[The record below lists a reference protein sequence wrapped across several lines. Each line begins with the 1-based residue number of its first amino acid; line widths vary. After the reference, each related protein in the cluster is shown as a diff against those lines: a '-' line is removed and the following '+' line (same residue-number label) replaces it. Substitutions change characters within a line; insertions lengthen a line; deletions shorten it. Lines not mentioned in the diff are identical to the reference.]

1 MVVRLTEDKVRT
13 EADAVLG
20 LSALDGKDGARS
32 GTGQITTFNQLG
44 FQGVQDKPDGWYL
57 PSNRNDVALV
67 LEAKAS
73 TIPLGRPQAEE
84 LLKNIRIVNEQYH
97 KTVGLLYN
105 GDDLRVFKNLEE
117 VEAPAALQAVGY
129 YLGLFNENGID
140 KDRIYELTARINNC
154 LHFEFGIK
162 NLYHRM
168 IFTAC
173 ALVAKRYDA
182 HFVADG
188 KVGYSEFH
196 QVILSTIN
204 KEMLRDK
211 RQNFKLNL
219 LGDVFAEIK
228 MNLNVNSEDEKEQ
241 AHVRELIKQF
251 IEWVTEISDCINS
264 DAWRGEDVMGIFF
277 NEFNRYKTKSE
288 AGQVFTPEHITDFL
302 YRILEVNKDDRILD
316 ATCGSGGFLVKAMAN
331 MIREAGGV
339 RTEKAKEIKDGQL
352 FGIEYDREIYALA
365 CANMLIHKD
374 GKTNLEQMDTREETA
389 CAWIRRIAG
398 GVWEKDEAGRYVYRS
413 GGVTKVMMNP
423 PYENKY
429 GCMTIV
435 ENVMD
440 NVPPNTL
447 CGFVLPDKKLEKT
460 GKAQKQRILKHHR
473 LLKVIKL
480 PEDLFFGIGVTTS
493 IFVFKAGVPQ
503 NDEEFFTCWMKDD
516 GLVTVKNKGRH
527 DVHGRWPEIEDTW
540 VDTVKK
546 QSGDSTCKWESPK
559 KHLSYQMPVKP
570 FEITEE
576 DFRRTA
582 MDYLMFQQG
591 IDAKEFDESVLA
603 GVYAGEVS
611 DDGGNV
617 TISIPKDDKR

>member
-73 TIPLGRPQAEE
+73 TIPLDRPQAEE

-140 KDRIYELTARINNC
+140 KDHIYELTARINNC

-188 KVGYSEFH
+188 KVDYSEFH

-288 AGQVFTPEHITDFL
+288 AGQVFTPEHITDFM

-339 RTEKAKEIKDGQL
+339 RTEKAREIKDGQL

-447 CGFVLPDKKLEKT
+447 CGVILPDKKLEKT
-460 GKAQKQRILKHHR
+460 GRAQKQRILKHHR

-527 DVHGRWPEIEDTW
+527 DVYGRWPEIEDTW
-540 VDTVKK
+540 VNTVKK

-570 FEITEE
+570 FEI
-576 DFRRTA
+576 
-582 MDYLMFQQG
+582 
-591 IDAKEFDESVLA
+591 
-603 GVYAGEVS
+603 
-611 DDGGNV
+611 
-617 TISIPKDDKR
+617 